1 MWLRLTLS
9 SGNGEDYKQ
18 VPNSE
23 KVWEIEAYP
32 LLLAELRAAL
42 GPDKIISAAVP
53 GLERDMLAFTPATV
67 PRIMESLT
75 FLNVMTYDMMNR
87 RDNVTKHH
95 TGVALSLA
103 AVDAYISRGARPDSI
118 NLGFAF
124 YTKWFRT
131 QECERGH
138 EVGCPTVLME
148 DPATGADLG
157 GSGGFAW
164 HDPVP
169 KDVAGSFERALAHGQ
184 YDAKGGGHY
193 YWDADERRWWTFDNP
208 DAIRRKFPKIVEAR
222 GLGGVFSWGLGEDA
236 PEWRHLKALNEGLTC
251 DEHVRDEL

>member
-1 MWLRLTLS
+1 
-9 SGNGEDYKQ
+9 
-18 VPNSE
+18 VPNSA
-23 KVWEIEAYP
+23 KAWEIEAYT
-32 LLLAELRAAL
+32 LLVAEIRAAL
-42 GPDKIISAAVP
+42 GPGKLISAAVP

-67 PRIMESLT
+67 PRLMASLD

-87 RDNVTKHH
+87 RDNITKHH

-103 AVDAYISRGARPDSI
+103 AVDAYISRGARPQDV

-124 YTKWFRT
+124 YVKWFQT
-131 QECERGH
+131 KECEPGS

-169 KDVAGSFERALAHGQ
+169 EDVRGSFERALAHGM
-184 YDAKGGGHY
+184 YDKQAGGHY
-193 YWDADERRWWTFDNP
+193 YWDREERRWWTFDDP
-208 DAIRRKFPKIVEAR
+208 AAILRKFPAIMEAR
-222 GLGGVFSWGLGEDA
+222 GLGGVFAWGLGEDG
-236 PEWRHLKALNEGLTC
+236 PEWRHLRALNKGL
-251 DEHVRDEL
+251 DVREHVRDEL